1 MFNFSNINSKIQ
13 SIVDAINENSN
24 KLNSRVDMIY
34 ENNERLKSRIDE
46 LDKSIAHHFGNENKI
61 ITQLIEM
68 EDKRD
73 LLSKDIKTILYQHM
87 ERLEFIREELMFEFR
102 VKTDTL
108 KDRNN
113 TKIESL
119 VLNNEKYE
127 NQNLR
132 RINVGCGHVQ
142 PEGYINVDARQLPG
156 IDVICDAGN
165 LFFDDQSLDEIYSAH
180 LIEHFTEVELSRVIL
195 PNWLSKLKKGG
206 VLRIVTPDANSMIN
220 DYVQGIM
227 SFEDLRKVTYGAQDY
242 EGDFHY
248 NMFSVDYLID
258 ILSNVGFTNVELI
271 EDNRRNGLCREME
284 LIAVR

>member
-1 MFNFSNINSKIQ
+1 
-13 SIVDAINENSN
+13 
-24 KLNSRVDMIY
+24 
-34 ENNERLKSRIDE
+34 
-46 LDKSIAHHFGNENKI
+46 
-61 ITQLIEM
+61 
-68 EDKRD
+68 
-73 LLSKDIKTILYQHM
+73 
-87 ERLEFIREELMFEFR
+87 
-102 VKTDTL
+102 
-108 KDRNN
+108 
-113 TKIESL
+113 
-119 VLNNEKYE
+119 
-127 NQNLR
+127 
-132 RINVGCGHVQ
+132 GHVQ